1 MHPLSI
7 IVEVARCTCYTSDDV
22 SMHVEGVEPMKILLR
37 DVKHGK
43 ITVMPGMLDD
53 LWVLYN
59 IILKGDV
66 VYARTT
72 REVRFGERYDRPEKG
87 KRISVF
93 LGLKVKKIS
102 WDRSLNR
109 LRVHGI
115 VCEAPD
121 KIGAKGSR
129 HSINVTLN
137 KPLTVVKDR
146 WMKHQLDRLKKST
159 KTGISPIII
168 TSIDDERYS
177 VAIVRQFNIDIK
189 AEETARIPG
198 KGNTEAR
205 TKAFREFFKSAL
217 NSIKEASAPGYPI
230 VILGLGFTKNAFVKH
245 VKDKAPEIA
254 ERIIDVKSVNSSG
267 SAGIS
272 EALRSGVLTKTL
284 RDLRISEET
293 KAVEEV
299 LLRLGR
305 ERGDVTYGISE
316 VKEAVILGAVETLLI
331 TDVRL
336 REVSDEERVDTDN
349 LLRTVEKRGG
359 RIIVVSTEHE
369 AGMKL
374 HSLGG
379 IAALLRFKIR

>member
-1 MHPLSI
+1 
-7 IVEVARCTCYTSDDV
+7 
-22 SMHVEGVEPMKILLR
+22 MKILLK
-37 DVKHGK
+37 DVKHDR
-43 ITVMPGMLDD
+43 ITVMPEMLDD

-59 IILKGDV
+59 IILKGDT

-72 REVRFGERYDRPEKG
+72 REVKFGERYDRPEKG
-87 KRISVF
+87 KRVSVF
-93 LGLKVKKIS
+93 LGLKVDKIS

-121 KIGAKGSR
+121 EIGAKGSR
-129 HSINVTLN
+129 HTISVSLN
-137 KPLTVVKDR
+137 RPLTIVKDR
-146 WMKHQLDRLKKST
+146 WMKHQLDRLEKST
-159 KTGISPIII
+159 KVGVSPILVI
-168 TSIDDERYS
+168 SIDDERYC

-189 AEETARIPG
+189 AEEAARIPG
-198 KGNTEAR
+198 KRNTEAR
-205 TKAFREFFKSAL
+205 VQAFQEFFKSAL
-217 NSIKEASAPGYPI
+217 NSIREASATSYPI
-230 VILGLGFTKNAFVKH
+230 VVLGLGFTKNAFLKYVKE
-245 VKDKAPEIA
+245 KAPQIA

-267 SAGIS
+267 SAGIN
-272 EALRSGVLTKTL
+272 EALRSGVLTKAL

-299 LLRLGR
+299 LLRLGK

-316 VKEAVILGAVETLLI
+316 VKEAVMLGAVDTLLI

-336 REVSDEERVDTDN
+336 REVPDEERVDIDN

-379 IAALLRFKIR
+379 IAALLRFQIR